1 MWNKGKT
8 FPESST
14 TLDKMFSDGEVNLFM
29 TYGAYDAALKIADGS
44 YPETVQS
51 FQFDKGTIGN
61 TNFMAIAK
69 NSGNKA
75 GAIVAI
81 NEMLSPEVQADRYD
95 KLKVIPVLDNTK
107 LSEEQ
112 KETFASVDLGK
123 GIIPQDELL
132 SKRLPEMPAELVPII
147 EEIWAEEVVGK

>member
-1 MWNKGKT
+1 
-8 FPESST
+8 
-14 TLDKMFSDGEVNLFM
+14 
-29 TYGAYDAALKIADGS
+29 
-44 YPETVQS
+44 
-51 FQFDKGTIGN
+51 
-61 TNFMAIAK
+61 MAIAK

>member
-1 MWNKGKT
+1 
-8 FPESST
+8 
-14 TLDKMFSDGEVNLFM
+14 
-29 TYGAYDAALKIADGS
+29 
-44 YPETVQS
+44 
-51 FQFDKGTIGN
+51 
-61 TNFMAIAK
+61 MAIAK

-123 GIIPQDELL
+123 RIIPQDELL